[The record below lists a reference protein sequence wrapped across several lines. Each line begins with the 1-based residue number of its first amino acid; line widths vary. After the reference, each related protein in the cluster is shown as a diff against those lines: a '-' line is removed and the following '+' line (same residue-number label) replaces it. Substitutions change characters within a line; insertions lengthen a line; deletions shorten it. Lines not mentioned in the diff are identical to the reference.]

1 MSSFRGSKLL
11 MRQSLV
17 EKTKKMISIPSPTRN
32 GPVSAVL
39 LATLLCLVG
48 SGCVRLGSSI
58 QHPDPPANR
67 TSVATILN
75 ALAENQR
82 FDAFRATGTFI
93 LDTPNWEAIQTLP
106 LSHIAFRRPGDFY
119 ITGRK
124 HATKV
129 VLLAGTEEAL
139 LMELPRRKEF
149 YFVDNND
156 ERSGTSYLELA
167 RDLFFFGLPSNI
179 TERNTIRVQDKEL
192 AQGYRVILETKSNVL
207 KNKYRW
213 RIEVTGLPWVITK
226 RDLISEDG
234 TVIATTR
241 FDEYRIEE
249 GVLFPKSMTATLPSQ
264 NASMRFEMKK
274 INVAPELDESRF
286 ALRERMEMLEEGGYR
301 RADLNED
308 EWLDK

>member
-1 MSSFRGSKLL
+1 
-11 MRQSLV
+11 
-17 EKTKKMISIPSPTRN
+17 MISIPSPTRN
-32 GPVSAVL
+32 RRISTIL

-48 SGCVRLGSSI
+48 AGCVRLGTSI
-58 QHPDPPANR
+58 QHPDPPADR
-67 TSVATILN
+67 PSVATILN
-75 ALAENQR
+75 ALADNQR

-106 LSHIAFRRPGDFY
+106 LSHIAFRKPGDFY

-124 HATKV
+124 HAAKV
-129 VLLAGTEEAL
+129 VLLSGTQEAL
-139 LMELPRRKEF
+139 LMEFPRRKEF
-149 YFVDNND
+149 YFIDNND
-156 ERSGTSYLELA
+156 ERAGGSYLELA

-179 TERNTIRVQDKEL
+179 TERNTKRVEDKEL

-207 KNKYRW
+207 KKKYRW

-241 FDEYRIEE
+241 FDEYRIQD
-249 GVLFPKSMTATLPSQ
+249 GVLFPKSMTATLPGQ

-274 INVAPELDESRF
+274 INVAPQLDESRF
-286 ALRERMEMLEEGGYR
+286 AIMKRMEILEKEGYR